1 MQLDELMD
9 TSSMARSGP
18 GTVPVT
24 QLRTKTRD
32 VLALLVR
39 RDLVVKYQDSTL
51 GYLWS
56 LLEPLGMA
64 LTYWFVFGV
73 IYNEGADGLPLH
85 IVVGIFAW
93 MWTQAAINESTKA
106 LASQAQLI
114 TTIKAPRAIF
124 PLSRVVARFAE
135 YVAGIPIIIVFA
147 IIFSKFVN
155 LNLQLLWLPAAVATQ
170 FVLLTGLALILSSV
184 NVLYTDVERMMRVIL
199 RVLFYTA
206 PVVYPLTKITGV
218 YHHGVRH
225 GGLPG
230 WAVRIYEINPFV
242 GVLQMH
248 HAAWENT
255 ASMPYMLAV
264 KAVVGSVIILGIGW
278 WTFHKLEAVVLKE
291 L

>member
-9 TSSMARSGP
+9 TSSTASPGGA

-73 IYNEGADGLPLH
+73 IYDEGSDGLPLH

-93 MWTQAAINESTKA
+93 MWTQAAINESTRA
-106 LASQAQLI
+106 LTSQATLI

-124 PLSRVVARFAE
+124 PMSRVVARFAE

-147 IIFSKFVN
+147 IIFSKWVN
-155 LNLQLLWLPAAVATQ
+155 LNFQLLWLPVAVATQ

-206 PVVYPLTKITGV
+206 PVVYPLSKITDGN
-218 YHHGVRH
+218 
-225 GGLPG
+225 LPG
-230 WAVRIYEINPFV
+230 WAVRVYELNPFV

-255 ASMPYMLAV
+255 ASMPYMLFV
-264 KAVVGSVIILGIGW
+264 KSVIGSLIILGIGW
-278 WTFHKLEAVVLKE
+278 WTFHKLEATVLKE